1 MSEVWLVGL
10 VLSILLVYALFF
22 RDELIFDVA
31 YLLRFRSL
39 KKQTL
44 TPEELEADRPQRL
57 AVLLPTEQD
66 AQRIGPMLRAS
77 LGYTS
82 YSPLHLDFFVGIYPN
97 DPKTLEAVEALSQ
110 EFVNVHVV
118 VYDRP
123 GPLPKGHLLNCM
135 YGYLERFERNNRIRF
150 EAVALHSAD
159 DVIHPYT
166 FKLYSTLLRKYPA
179 VQLPVLSLPSQSP
192 FWKRWLEVSYAA
204 DLAEQQLRHLPLR
217 EHLGVFIPNAST
229 GFALRREL
237 LPEMASDGHVFSE
250 QPDAT
255 DFDPAL
261 RLWRIGQPVHF
272 HLQPIWRLDDHGET
286 HREMIAVQQ
295 SFGPHNAIGRNKTP
309 WTYGLG
315 RQLLGLLLGQTPFKE
330 ARPPQPSKYAPTL
343 LNLAHLL
350 GFPTFV
356 YALLAQF
363 FGWPAAHHPVVGG
376 MLALIGAILLIRWAM
391 RYTAVHSLYG
401 SQVARQASWLPPGF
415 PLRWILLGLLNKIS
429 SRTTSAYMSEAH
441 IEAHRLRLGDL
452 LLFYNDIS
460 AKQLARAMQMQN
472 YGIYRPRLGEI
483 LVAENFISEQTLR
496 KRLAEL
502 RWTKMAATVAKQTQA
517 LSNPTYYPRTLHRP
531 KSGQVNQEKNPTVLT
546 DTMF

>member
-1 MSEVWLVGL
+1 MSEVWFAVL
-10 VLSILLVYALFF
+10 VLGILLGYALVFW
-22 RDELIFDVA
+22 DELVFDLA
-31 YLLRFRSL
+31 YLLRFRRL
-39 KKQTL
+39 KNQSL

-57 AVLLPTEQD
+57 AVLLPTWQD
-66 AQRIGPMLRAS
+66 AQIIGPMLRAT
-77 LGYTS
+77 LGYTN
-82 YSPLHLDFFVGIYPN
+82 YSPLHLDFFVGVYPN
-97 DPKTLEAVEALSQ
+97 DPQTLEAVEALSQ

-118 VYDRP
+118 VCDRP
-123 GPLPKGHLLNCM
+123 GPLPKGQLLNFM
-135 YGYLERFERNNRIRF
+135 YGYLGRFERNNRLQF

-159 DVIHPYT
+159 DIIHPYA

-179 VQLPVLSLPSQSP
+179 VQLPVRSLPSQGS
-192 FWKRWLEVSYAA
+192 FWKRWLETSYAG
-204 DLAEQQLRHLPLR
+204 DSAEEQLRHLPLR
-217 EHLGVFIPNAST
+217 EHLGVFVPNAST
-229 GFALRREL
+229 GFAVRREL
-237 LPEMASDGHVFSE
+237 LPEMASDGHIFSNR
-250 QPDAT
+250 PDAP

-272 HLQPIWRLDDHGET
+272 HLQSIWRMDDHGQT
-286 HREMIAVQQ
+286 HREIVAVQQ

-309 WTYGLG
+309 WTHGLG
-315 RQLLGLLLGQTPFKE
+315 RRLLGLLLGRPSYEE
-330 ARPPQPSKYAPTL
+330 ARVLQPRKHTPAL
-343 LNLAHLL
+343 LNLAHLMGL
-350 GFPTFV
+350 PTLV

-363 FGWPAAHHPVVGG
+363 FGWPGANNPVAVG
-376 MLALIGAILLIRWAM
+376 LLTLIGAILLFRWAM
-391 RYTAVHSLYG
+391 RYTAVHALYG
-401 SQVARQASWLPPGF
+401 PQVARKASWLPPGF
-415 PLRWILLGLLNKIS
+415 PLRWILLGLMNKKS
-429 SRTTSAYMSEAH
+429 SRAKPFYMGEAH
-441 IEAHRLRLGDL
+441 LEAHRLRLGDQ

-517 LSNPTYYPRTLHRP
+517 LSNPTYSPRDLHRR

>member
-1 MSEVWLVGL
+1 MSDVWFAGL
-10 VLSILLVYALFF
+10 VLGVLLLYALVFW
-22 RDELIFDVA
+22 DELVFDLA

-39 KKQTL
+39 KNQTL

-57 AVLLPTEQD
+57 AVLLPTWQD
-66 AQRIGPMLRAS
+66 HQNIGPMLRAT
-77 LGYTS
+77 LGYTN
-82 YSPLHLDFFVGIYPN
+82 YSPLHLDFFVGVYPN
-97 DPKTLEAVEALSQ
+97 DPKTLEAAEALSQ

-118 VYDRP
+118 VCDRP
-123 GPLPKGHLLNCM
+123 GPLPKGQLLNFI
-135 YGYLERFERNNRIRF
+135 YGYLERFERSNRLQF

-159 DVIHPYT
+159 DVIHPYA

-179 VQLPVLSLPSQSP
+179 VQLPVLSPPSQGS
-192 FWKRWLEVSYAA
+192 FWKRWLEASYAG
-204 DLAEQQLRHLPLR
+204 DFAEEQLRHLPLR
-217 EHLGVFIPNAST
+217 EHLGAFVPNAST

-237 LPEMASDGHVFSE
+237 LPEMASDGRIFSE

-272 HLQPIWRLDDHGET
+272 HLQLIWRLGDHGQTYRET
-286 HREMIAVQQ
+286 ISVQQ
-295 SFGPHNAIGRNKTP
+295 SFSPHNAIGRNKTP

-315 RQLLGLLLGQTPFKE
+315 RQLLGLLLGRPPLEE
-330 ARPPQPSKYAPTL
+330 ARLLQPGKYLPTL
-343 LNLAHLL
+343 LNLVHLI

-363 FGWPAAHHPVVGG
+363 FGWPGANHPVVGG
-376 MLALIGAILLIRWAM
+376 MLALIGAVLLIRWAM
-391 RYTAVHSLYG
+391 RYTAVRLLYG
-401 SQVARQASWLPPGF
+401 PPAARKASWLPPGF
-415 PLRWILLGLLNKIS
+415 PLRWVLLGLMNKKS
-429 SRTTSAYMSEAH
+429 SRAKPTYMGEAH
-441 IEAHRLRLGDL
+441 FEAHRLRLGDQ

-460 AKQLARAMQMQN
+460 AKQLARAMQMQS

-517 LSNPTYYPRTLHRP
+517 LSNPTYYPRDLHRP

-546 DTMF
+546 DTIF

>member
-10 VLSILLVYALFF
+10 VLGILPVYTLFF
-22 RDELIFDVA
+22 WNELVFDLA

-57 AVLLPTEQD
+57 AVLLPTWQD
-66 AQRIGPMLRAS
+66 AQNIGPMLRAT
-77 LGYTS
+77 LGYTN
-82 YSPLHLDFFVGIYPN
+82 YSPLHLDFFVGVYPN
-97 DPKTLEAVEALSQ
+97 DPKTLEAAEALSQ

-118 VYDRP
+118 VCDRP
-123 GPLPKGHLLNCM
+123 GPLPRGRLLNFM
-135 YGYLERFERNNRIRF
+135 YGYLERFERNNRLRF
-150 EAVALHSAD
+150 EAVALHNAH

-192 FWKRWLEVSYAA
+192 FWKRWLEVSYAG
-204 DLAEQQLRHLPLR
+204 DFAEEQLRHLPLR
-217 EHLGVFIPNAST
+217 EHLGVFVPNASS

-237 LPEMASDGHVFSE
+237 LPQMVSDGHIFNE
-250 QPDAT
+250 QADAT

-272 HLQPIWRLDDHGET
+272 HLQPIWRLDDRGRI

-295 SFGPHNAIGRNKTP
+295 SFGPHNTIGQNKTP

-315 RQLLGLLLGQTPFKE
+315 RRLLGLLLGHPPLEET
-330 ARPPQPSKYAPTL
+330 RLPQPGKYLPTL
-343 LNLAHLL
+343 LNLAQLI
-350 GFPTFV
+350 GFPTFI

-363 FGWPAAHHPVVGG
+363 SGWPAANHPVVGG

-401 SQVARQASWLPPGF
+401 PQVARQASWLPPGF

-429 SRTTSAYMSEAH
+429 SRATPAYMGEAH
-441 IEAHRLRLGDL
+441 LEARRLRLGDQ

-460 AKQLARAMQMQN
+460 AKQLAQAMQMQS

-502 RWTKMAATVAKQTQA
+502 RWTRMAATVAKQTQA